1 MTMFPVED
9 YPIDYRW
16 LTQNEI
22 NWLLTDFDEMGFL
35 EACEK
40 RDELVEYGIYMEYDW
55 VGHREE
61 WFLATRADAE
71 KEFDYRCSCD

>member
-22 NWLLTDFDEMGFL
+22 NWLLADFDEMGFL

-40 RDELVEYGIYMEYDW
+40 RDELVERGIYMEYDW
-55 VGHREE
+55 AGHCEE
-61 WFLATRADAE
+61 WFLATRADAK

>member
-1 MTMFPVED
+1 MTMFPIED

-22 NWLLTDFDEMGFL
+22 NWLLTDFNEMGFL

-40 RDELVEYGIYMEYDW
+40 
-55 VGHREE
+55 
-61 WFLATRADAE
+61 
-71 KEFDYRCSCD
+71 